1 MIDTIYTCDKCKN
14 KIEGIMLTNINID
27 SMVFDVHAVNASP
40 IKGLTL
46 PRAETTYL
54 FGTQGQITY
63 QLCDKCSREFKTA
76 LDMFWRK

>member
-1 MIDTIYTCDKCKN
+1 MIDTIYTCDKCKA
-14 KIEGIMLTNINID
+14 KIENLRLTNISID
-27 SMVFDVHAVNASP
+27 SMIFDVRAVDSSP
-40 IKGLTL
+40 IKGLIM

-63 QLCDKCSREFKTA
+63 QLCDKCSRDFKTT